1 MLPPPP
7 HPDAVPAGQRV
18 GHPPGTRI
26 SLPKLWFCR
35 CLPRFVAFSRSFRP
49 TGEARAGAPVSERR
63 VPGGGDCRQQPFG
76 ALEGKKELEADPL
89 CGFDSVPLLIF

>member
-35 CLPRFVAFSRSFRP
+35 CLPRFVAFSRSSRP
-49 TGEARAGAPVSERR
+49 AGEARASVPGPSVVS
-63 VPGGGDCRQQPFG
+63 PGGGTAGSSHLEPWKEKKSWRLTHFAGLIPF
-76 ALEGKKELEADPL
+76 P
-89 CGFDSVPLLIF
+89 S